1 MADVHETSLVN
12 SALARDW
19 PPYRGTSDSQLT
31 IQLFLKRLFDIVA
44 ASLLLMFV
52 FPLLVFIS
60 LAIVI
65 ETGFP
70 VFFMQRRPGRDNI
83 VFTILKFRTMRH
95 ACEIKNQAAQNDSRV
110 TQVGK
115 WLRRTSLDELP
126 QLLNVLVGHMSLV
139 GPRPHPLWLDER
151 FADRFENWRIRAG
164 MRPGMTGLAQIGGA
178 RGEIKEEAD
187 MERRFQLDRKYVETW
202 SLFLDMKILARTAL
216 VVWLDERA
224 Y

>member
-1 MADVHETSLVN
+1 MADVHETSLAN

-19 PPYRGTSDSQLT
+19 TPYRETSDPQLT
-31 IQLFLKRLFDIVA
+31 IQLSLKRLFDIVA
-44 ASLLLMFV
+44 ASLLLIFV
-52 FPLLVFIS
+52 LPLFVFIS

-70 VFFMQRRPGRDNI
+70 VFFMQQRPGRDNG

-95 ACEIKNQAAQNDSRV
+95 ACEIKNQAAHNDSRV

-115 WLRRTSLDELP
+115 LLRRTSLDELP
-126 QLLNVLVGHMSLV
+126 QLINVLVGHMSLV

-164 MRPGMTGLAQIGGA
+164 MRPGMTGLAQINGA
-178 RGEIKEEAD
+178 RGEIKEDED

-202 SLFLDMKILARTAL
+202 SLFLDIKILARTAL